1 MAYIR
6 DFKTKNSQQMIKYFV
21 LLFIFLS
28 LKILS
33 QEKCINEKRYLLENE
48 ASYESEINKNY
59 QKAIDKYLVIQKN
72 YHVDYWNYTIAKLYL
87 QLNKKKKGIQFLEK
101 ALINGSEITDFDKE
115 TYSYLSK
122 KDSIS
127 LVQKAPKL
135 RGKFFSKIDYDLYQ
149 KVYYW
154 YNPDQYFAKEN
165 VWGGRKEQHPI
176 RKSIFKNNLSALRE
190 YIEKENKGHMP
201 QSSQLKNALIPIKVM
216 LLHHTREDSI
226 DTVNYNFFEKKLKE
240 EICTGNSYSPVNY
253 AQFVDNMQLIME
265 RGEKQVYGYFIN
277 WKTKQ
282 IYPLKHPEKVDSL
295 RASIGLIDLKSY
307 AKMRNVKLPEN
318 YPNPSE

>member
-1 MAYIR
+1 M
-6 DFKTKNSQQMIKYFV
+6 KY
-21 LLFIFLS
+21 LIIFIFFIFIKAS
-28 LKILS
+28 C
-33 QEKCINEKRYLLENE
+33 QQKCINDKRYLLENE
-48 ASYESEINKNY
+48 ASYEFEVNKNY
-59 QKAIDKYLVIQKN
+59 QKALDNYLIILKN
-72 YHVDYWNYTIAKLYL
+72 YPVDYLDYTIAKLYFK
-87 QLNKKKKGIQFLEK
+87 LNKKQKGIQFLEK
-101 ALINGSEITDFDKE
+101 ALINGSDITDFDKE

-122 KDSIS
+122 KDSLS
-127 LVQKAPKL
+127 LLQKAPKL

-149 KVYYW
+149 KVYYL

-201 QSSQLKNALIPIKVM
+201 QSSQLKNALMPIKVM
-216 LLHHTREDSI
+216 LLHHSREDSI

-240 EICTGNSYSPVNY
+240 EICTGNSYGPVNY
-253 AQFVDNMQLIME
+253 AQFVDNMQLIVDK
-265 RGEKQVYGYFIN
+265 GEKQVYGYFIN

-282 IYPLKHPEKVDSL
+282 IYPLKYPEKVDSL

-307 AKMRNVKLPEN
+307 AKIKNVKLPEN